1 MNIDETIPAT
11 GLAYRAGRM
20 DLATSI
26 TRAASK
32 QTYYTFR
39 FLAERSRVQDA
50 CRAYAYFRWVD
61 DLLDSNS
68 GTQQS
73 KLAFIDRQSRLLEAC
88 YRKEPQPV
96 ACPEEQMLVDLIAN
110 DTEEFSG
117 LQIYLRNMMA
127 VMSFDVHRR
136 GRVITRV
143 ELNQYS
149 HLLSRAVTELLFYFL
164 GRNDASPFNAER
176 YQAVCGAH
184 ITHMLRDL
192 LDDIDNGY
200 INLPEEILDAQSI
213 SLDDLHSREFRMWVL
228 ERVRLAQHCFT
239 VGRRYFSRVK
249 DFRCRL
255 AAYAYLARFEWV
267 LKTIEHE
274 GYNLRRSYPER
285 KSWRAAVWMGWT
297 VLRSALNLPVR
308 EDGDRP
314 LA

>member
-1 MNIDETIPAT
+1 M
-11 GLAYRAGRM
+11 
-20 DLATSI
+20 
-26 TRAASK
+26 
-32 QTYYTFR
+32 
-39 FLAERSRVQDA
+39 
-50 CRAYAYFRWVD
+50 
-61 DLLDSNS
+61 
-68 GTQQS
+68 
-73 KLAFIDRQSRLLEAC
+73 
-88 YRKEPQPV
+88 
-96 ACPEEQMLVDLIAN
+96 
-110 DTEEFSG
+110 
-117 LQIYLRNMMA
+117 
-127 VMSFDVHRR
+127 
-136 GRVITRV
+136 
-143 ELNQYS
+143 
-149 HLLSRAVTELLFYFL
+149 LFYFL

-192 LDDIDNGY
+192 LDDIDHGY

-274 GYNLRRSYPER
+274 GYILRRSYPER

-308 EDGDRP
+308 EDGDSP
-314 LA
+314 LAYPINGGMMKSKSVVIIGAGVGGISAAIHLAQHGFHVTVYEKNPHAGGRCDWIERDGGITSTPAPHCWSCILCTKLNLRH